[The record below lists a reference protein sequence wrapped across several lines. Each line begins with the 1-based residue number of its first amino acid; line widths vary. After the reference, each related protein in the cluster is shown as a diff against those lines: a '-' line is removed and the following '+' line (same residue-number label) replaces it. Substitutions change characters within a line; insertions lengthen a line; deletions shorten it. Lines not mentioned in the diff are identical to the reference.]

1 MRNPIVRLLFADP
14 ESPQPSNPRLFA
26 QDVIR
31 IKEFSGCGCNSGRR
45 LAGLEHSAG
54 VSDART

>member
-31 IKEFSGCGCNSGRR
+31 IKEFSGLRLQFRTAFGRTGAQCRR
-45 LAGLEHSAG
+45 L
-54 VSDART
+54 